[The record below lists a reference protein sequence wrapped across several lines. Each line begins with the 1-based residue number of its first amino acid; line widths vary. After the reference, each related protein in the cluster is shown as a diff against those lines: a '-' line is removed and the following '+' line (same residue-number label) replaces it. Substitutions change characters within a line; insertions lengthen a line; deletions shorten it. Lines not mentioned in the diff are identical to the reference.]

1 MHTKIRNQSH
11 GQKLAIVK
19 TFLLAWADNK
29 YLTNVDEAVVV
40 RFEYV
45 GVIRLSAESLLHQS
59 QNLLDD
65 AVVGVV
71 CGDHLDVPVHR
82 ALRLDGLV
90 HLAAAIE
97 ADEEED
103 LAALLFGAEVTP
115 GVADGVAVGIVS
127 GGAENELRIT
137 YKLIIES

>member
-1 MHTKIRNQSH
+1 MYKKIRYQP
-11 GQKLAIVK
+11 QKLAIVK
-19 TFLLAWADNK
+19 TFLLACTDNK

-45 GVIRLSAESLLHQS
+45 GVIRLSGETLLHQS

-97 ADEEED
+97 ADEEEE
-103 LAALLFGAEVTP
+103 LAALLFGAEVAP